1 LPDRN
6 PTIVH
11 VVINKFDQES
21 ISWATQKY
29 QAFPVKIFV
38 NCKSSKNAMTKR
50 QIDQKEL
57 MERQKALL
65 AETQMTMNSEV
76 REILAGE
83 EELYAN
89 FTTRAEVHFTGKEN
103 IEGFA
108 SLVLIF
114 LRSMLM
120 TSKTPCL
127 INVDNVDK
135 SSQILDTQIFYHATL
150 EFKDRFTK
158 LMQEKIKGLKT
169 ITVKTNYNQMPDGG
183 INMKVANRLCN
194 KTFNYVGLKET
205 IYV

>member
-1 LPDRN
+1 
-6 PTIVH
+6 
-11 VVINKFDQES
+11 
-21 ISWATQKY
+21 
-29 QAFPVKIFV
+29 
-38 NCKSSKNAMTKR
+38 MTKR
-50 QIDQKEL
+50 QIDHKEL

-65 AETQMTMNSEV
+65 SETQMTMNSEV

-83 EELYAN
+83 EELCTN

-135 SSQILDTQIFYHATL
+135 S
-150 EFKDRFTK
+150 
-158 LMQEKIKGLKT
+158 
-169 ITVKTNYNQMPDGG
+169 
-183 INMKVANRLCN
+183 
-194 KTFNYVGLKET
+194 
-205 IYV
+205 

>member
-1 LPDRN
+1 
-6 PTIVH
+6 
-11 VVINKFDQES
+11 
-21 ISWATQKY
+21 
-29 QAFPVKIFV
+29 
-38 NCKSSKNAMTKR
+38 
-50 QIDQKEL
+50 
-57 MERQKALL
+57 
-65 AETQMTMNSEV
+65 MTMNSEV